1 VRVYLIRHAESEF
14 NARRIHQFSTTPL
27 SARGVEQAGLLARR
41 LAYLPVDV
49 LLTSTHE
56 RARQTAAVVARA
68 VEREVQATPLLVE
81 VKRPSIIE
89 GRGYDEPDV
98 VAIKA
103 ALARAFGP
111 GGWRHSDEETFDDLV
126 ARGRKCLG
134 LLRSLDARLVVAI
147 THGYFLT
154 VLVALML
161 HGDELSPR
169 DIVRLERHTRIANTG
184 ITRCDYGPDD
194 GWTLVTWNDHAHRP
208 EEMYA
213 GD

>member
-14 NARRIHQFSTTPL
+14 NARRIHQFSTTAL

-41 LAYLPVDV
+41 LAHLPVDV
-49 LLTSTHE
+49 LLASTHE

-98 VAIKA
+98 VPIKE

-126 ARGRKCLG
+126 ARGRECLG

-169 DIVRLERHTRIANTG
+169 DIVRLECHTRIANTG
-184 ITRCDYGPDD
+184 ITRCDYGLGE
-194 GWTLVTWNDHAHRP
+194 GWTLVTWNDHAHLP
-208 EEMYA
+208 EKMHA